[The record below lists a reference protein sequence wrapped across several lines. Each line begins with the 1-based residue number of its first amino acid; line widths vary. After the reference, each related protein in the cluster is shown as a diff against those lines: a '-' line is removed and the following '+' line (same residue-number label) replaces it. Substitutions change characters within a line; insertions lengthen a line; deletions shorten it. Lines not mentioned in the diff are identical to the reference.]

1 MKSTSRKTRKR
12 KGCTAIRNDP
22 ELWERVKRSIRK
34 GGWSARKSQLA
45 VALYKKKGGTY
56 KGPKKSCNSLSKW
69 TREDWGYI
77 SDNKNKSNRRNKS
90 TKRKGRY
97 LPKKVREMLTP
108 YEKRKENR
116 LKGNKVGQKIPYSKS
131 LLKKIRKV
139 LYKIKYK

>member
-12 KGCTAIRNDP
+12 KDCTAIRNDP
-22 ELWERVKRSIRK
+22 ELWERVKRSIKK

-56 KGPKKSCNSLSKW
+56 KGPKKSCNSLTKW
-69 TREDWGYI
+69 TKEDWGYI
-77 SDNKNKSNRRNKS
+77 SKSNNKNKSKKS
-90 TKRKGRY
+90 KGRY

-116 LKGNKVGQKIPYSKS
+116 LKGNKIGQKIPYSKS
-131 LLKKIRKV
+131 VLKKMRKV
-139 LYKIKYK
+139 L

>member
-12 KGCTAIRNDP
+12 KDCTAIRNDP
-22 ELWERVKRSIRK
+22 ELWEHVKRSIKK

-56 KGPKKSCNSLSKW
+56 KGPKKSCNSLIKW
-69 TREDWGYI
+69 TKEDWGYI
-77 SDNKNKSNRRNKS
+77 SKNNKSKKNKSNKKS
-90 TKRKGRY
+90 KRKGRY

-116 LKGNKVGQKIPYSKS
+116 LKGNKIGQKIPYSKS
-131 LLKKIRKV
+131 VLKKIRKV
-139 LYKIKYK
+139 I

>member
-12 KGCTAIRNDP
+12 KDCTTIRNDP
-22 ELWERVKRSIRK
+22 ELWERVKRSIKK

-56 KGPKKSCNSLSKW
+56 KGTKKSCNSLTKW

-77 SDNKNKSNRRNKS
+77 SKSNNKKS
-90 TKRKGRY
+90 KRKGRY

-108 YEKRKENR
+108 SEKRKENR

-131 LLKKIRKV
+131 VLKKMRKV
-139 LYKIKYK
+139 L

>member
-22 ELWERVKRSIRK
+22 ELWERVKRSIKK

-77 SDNKNKSNRRNKS
+77 SKSNNKSKN
-90 TKRKGRY
+90 KRKGRY
-97 LPKKVREMLTP
+97 LPKKVRDMLTP

-131 LLKKIRKV
+131 VLKKIRKV
-139 LYKIKYK
+139 L